1 MKSIDELENDPS
13 NNLVCGLW
21 DEVYDEKNGERL
33 ICPWCG
39 TSIEL
44 DPEGVAQLYDV
55 NEYKTECPECGQTIY
70 FRAEPEV
77 NLYSKRQS
85 HDPNN
90 AIEFY

>member
-21 DEVYDEKNGERL
+21 DEVYDEKDGERL

-55 NEYKTECPECGQTIY
+55 NEYKTECPECHRLIY
-70 FRAEPEV
+70 FRPEHTV
-77 NLYSKRQS
+77 ELYSKRKPS
-85 HDPNN
+85 DANN
-90 AIEFY
+90 VEEFY

>member
-21 DEVYDEKNGERL
+21 DEVYDEKDGERL

-55 NEYKTECPECGQTIY
+55 NEYKTECPECDRLIY
-70 FRAEPEV
+70 FRPEHTV
-77 NLYSKRQS
+77 QLYSKRKPS
-85 HDPNN
+85 DADNVE
-90 AIEFY
+90 EFY